1 MENLKEL
8 KKSILADGIIDAA
21 EVKML
26 RKLIYEDG
34 IVDRKEANF
43 LFELNDAVSGKKNDA
58 SWKTFMI
65 EAITS
70 HVLDDETSPGEIDD
84 KEAKWL
90 ISKVE
95 GDGKIDEIEK
105 ALLVNI
111 KKKAKKVSPLLDKL
125 FKQI

>member
-1 MENLKEL
+1 MEKLSAL
-8 KKSILADGIIDAA
+8 KKSILADGIIDAD

-58 SWKTFMI
+58 SWKKFLI

-70 HVLDDETSPGEIDD
+70 HVLDDDESPGVIDD

-90 ISKVE
+90 ISKIE

-105 ALLVNI
+105 ALLLNI
-111 KKKAKKVSPLLDKL
+111 KKKAKAISPLLDKL